1 MIPWEIL
8 SPQSKRHHDR
18 LSRFR
23 TDDRR
28 VYLYF
33 AIGRPF
39 PPKTAPSHWGSGPLF
54 NMWLPVLTQVL
65 NPHGISIGSAI
76 FAGLTSVTYRPTDR
90 PRYTRSVK
98 IDRIY
103 VRSTSDAV

>member
-1 MIPWEIL
+1 MTAEYTYTL
-8 SPQSKRHHDR
+8 QS
-18 LSRFR
+18 
-23 TDDRR
+23 
-28 VYLYF
+28 
-33 AIGRPF
+33 AAPF
-39 PPKTAPSHWGSGPLF
+39 PPKLPLPIGDLDPYL
-54 NMWLPVLTQVL
+54 MWLPVLTQVL

-76 FAGLTSVTYRPTDR
+76 FAGLTSVTYGPTDR